1 MFYKNSGATNI
12 MSIVFTVVFAAV
24 ALVVGIFI
32 VSNTETSLPAI
43 TNSVLSSSVT
53 DIAIGSGNA
62 FNFLAMGMFI
72 LAALFIIGI
81 VAGAVGKNSE

>member
-1 MFYKNSGATNI
+1 MFYKETGAANI

-24 ALVVGIFI
+24 ALVVGVFI

-53 DIAIGSGNA
+53 DIAVGTGNA

-72 LAALFIIGI
+72 LAALFAIGL
-81 VAGAVGKNSE
+81 VAGAMGRNSE